1 MLFDDRQI
9 QNIIKE
15 SNAIIV
21 TVNPEFFVIEK
32 SGRTHEL
39 DELYEKL
46 NKYGILQY
54 VRSGRIAITKSP
66 LMISEKLSNFK
77 K

>member
-1 MLFDDRQI
+1 M
-9 QNIIKE
+9 
-15 SNAIIV
+15 
-21 TVNPEFFVIEK
+21 IEK

-54 VRSGRIAITKSP
+54 VRSGRIAVTKSP